1 MRQKIVA
8 QFGVTICRK
17 SLKNEPLG
25 KIDMKILKVAV
36 ALGLA
41 TSLSGCLSDESSD
54 FDFVD
59 ETFSLIERAEG
70 GTELLTADIASLP
83 STATMTGVIGVLA
96 PENRAFLGQMSV
108 EADFD
113 DSTMTGS
120 TSDLGLWEY
129 TGDCVS
135 RETCEATKLSSLS
148 GGLTL
153 DADITDTGGSATFT
167 GGLNGVVDG
176 DYSDDYVDGTYSAVI
191 NLDVVDGMFRQDAD
205 DLLMAGSDLTGTVDY
220 VFTDEDGTGYAGG
233 ADLDGAMIVAE

>member
-1 MRQKIVA
+1 
-8 QFGVTICRK
+8 
-17 SLKNEPLG
+17 
-25 KIDMKILKVAV
+25 MKILKVAV
-36 ALGLA
+36 ARGLA

-70 GTELLTADIASLP
+70 GAELVTADIDSLP

-135 RETCEATKLSSLS
+135 RETCEATKLSSLD

-153 DADITDTGGSATFT
+153 DAVIGDSNGDGSGNAIFS

-191 NLDVVDGMFRQDAD
+191 NLDVVDGMFYQDAD
-205 DLLMAGSDLTGTVDY
+205 GLLMAGSNLTGTVDY
-220 VFTDEDGTGYAGG
+220 VFTDEDGTGYSGG
-233 ADLDGAMIVAE
+233 ADGLAGAMIVAE